1 MTLQFVESIAPPMA
15 VQQERARQL
24 FGAIRPGAASVLP
37 DEVVELKSAWR
48 RRSWRRDAAAHG
60 HGDSYWT
67 PDPDTG
73 VFGPED
79 DRHGQRRSGNARG
92 GGSSVP
98 EENAWIRHLEVEDA
112 EKLDPAAAMD

>member
-24 FGAIRPGAASVLP
+24 FRCNPSGRCVGASGRGGRAEVSVATAVL
-37 DEVVELKSAWR
+37 EE
-48 RRSWRRDAAAHG
+48 DAAAHG